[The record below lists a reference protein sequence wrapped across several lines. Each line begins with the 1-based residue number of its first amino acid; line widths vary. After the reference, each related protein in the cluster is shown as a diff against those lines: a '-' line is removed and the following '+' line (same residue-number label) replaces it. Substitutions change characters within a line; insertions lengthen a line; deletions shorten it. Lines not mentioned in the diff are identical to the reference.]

1 MPVFPLTSFTYETE
15 VKNSRFIA
23 EVLPVTDPEAIRLR
37 QQMLKGAHP
46 KANHVC
52 YGFRVMN
59 AEGQVSEGF
68 SDDGEP
74 GGTSGPPILR
84 VMQHHNLINCAI
96 LITRYFG
103 GIKLGMGGLQR
114 AYSSSASDAII
125 NSQQDNWVEWRPVKS
140 LCLKCDFRNEAQARY
155 IAGEAGASID
165 KEEYS
170 ATGVS
175 LTLSVTEDQEASLRS
190 HPDARLFEIASG
202 AS

>member
-1 MPVFPLTSFTYETE
+1 MLVFPLISSGYETD
-15 VKNSRFIA
+15 VKNSRFLA
-23 EVLPVTDPEAIRLR
+23 EVMPVTETEAIKTR
-37 QQMLKGAHP
+37 QQELKDAHP

-59 AEGQVSEGF
+59 AEGQIAEGF

-84 VMQHHNLINCAI
+84 VMQHHDLINCAI

-114 AYSSSASDAII
+114 AYSGSASNAIM
-125 NSQQDNWVEWRPVKS
+125 NTDQENWVEWRPVS
-140 LCLKCDFRNEAQARY
+140 SVCLNCDFRNEAQARY
-155 IAGEAGASID
+155 IVGEAGASID

-175 LTLSVTEDQEASLRS
+175 LTLSVTEDQEALLRS
-190 HPDARLFEIASG
+190 HPDARLFEITSG
-202 AS
+202 TP

>member
-1 MPVFPLTSFTYETE
+1 MLVFPLISFAYETD

-23 EVLPVTDPEAIRLR
+23 EVMPVTETEAIRAR
-37 QQMLKGAHP
+37 QQELKDAHP

-84 VMQHHNLINCAI
+84 VMQHHDLINCAI

-114 AYSSSASDAII
+114 AYSSSASDAIM
-125 NSQQDNWVEWRPVKS
+125 NTDKENWVEWRPVS
-140 LCLKCDFRNEAQARY
+140 SVCLSCDFRNEAQARY

-170 ATGVS
+170 ATGVT
-175 LTLSVTEDQEASLRS
+175 LTLSVTEDQEAFLRS
-190 HPDARLFEIASG
+190 HPDARLFEIVSG
-202 AS
+202 TP

>member
-1 MPVFPLTSFTYETE
+1 MLVFPLTSTSYETD
-15 VKNSRFIA
+15 VKNSRFLA
-23 EVLPVTDPEAIRLR
+23 EVMPATETEAIRTR
-37 QQMLKGAHP
+37 QQELKDAHP

-59 AEGQVSEGF
+59 AEGQIAEGF

-114 AYSSSASDAII
+114 AYSSSASDVIV
-125 NSQQDNWVEWRPVKS
+125 NNPEENWAEWRPVKS
-140 LCLKCDFRNEAQARY
+140 LCLRCEFRNEAQARY
-155 IAGEAGASID
+155 VADEAGAGIE
-165 KEEYS
+165 KEKYTE
-170 ATGVS
+170 TGVT
-175 LTLSVTEDQEASLRS
+175 LTLSVTEDQEAFLRS
-190 HPDARLFEIASG
+190 HPDARLFEIVSG
-202 AS
+202 TP